1 MSRAYVGPGVLIL
14 ALACLALQREEP
26 DGLVKCVNAPD
37 EVNTF
42 IKAEGFLPV
51 TKSGVQQFSSDS
63 KLKVYIN
70 TLPNTHLT
78 PTDDP
83 TFDKVKLAVQ
93 QNIGAAVAPN
103 GNPQQ
108 VLDDLQKQAESGS

>member
-1 MSRAYVGPGVLIL
+1 MTDTIVQPTAGGILHDSTEGMSYL
-14 ALACLALQREEP
+14 
-26 DGLVKCVNAPD
+26 D
-37 EVNTF
+37 
-42 IKAEGFLPV
+42 
-51 TKSGVQQFSSDS
+51 
-63 KLKVYIN
+63 

-108 VLDDLQKQAESGS
+108 VLDDLQKQAEAGS

>member
-1 MSRAYVGPGVLIL
+1 MAFKKSGNQDA
-14 ALACLALQREEP
+14 
-26 DGLVKCVNAPD
+26 VKAFYDLYYQPD

-51 TKSGVQQFSSDS
+51 TKSGVQQFSSDP

-93 QNIGAAVAPN
+93 QNIGAR
-103 GNPQQ
+103 GG
-108 VLDDLQKQAESGS
+108 AERQPAAGARRPPEAGGVGS